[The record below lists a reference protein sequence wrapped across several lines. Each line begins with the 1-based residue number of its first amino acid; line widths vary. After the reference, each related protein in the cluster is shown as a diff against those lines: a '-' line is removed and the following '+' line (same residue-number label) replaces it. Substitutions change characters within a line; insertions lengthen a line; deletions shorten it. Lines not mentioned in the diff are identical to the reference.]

1 MIPTDFA
8 QEDMDID
15 TDIDDPDPQFT
26 DKARTRTE
34 GDIENRKLKGRN
46 LLWDEDEED
55 MELDEVRSSL
65 YQNMKVN
72 YGNDRYNIREMNRTH
87 VVLENIR
94 GITVVLELDDIRG
107 VTSDNT
113 IITEID
119 EENLGGTLV
128 RMIRAMRGMG

>member
-1 MIPTDFA
+1 
-8 QEDMDID
+8 
-15 TDIDDPDPQFT
+15 
-26 DKARTRTE
+26 
-34 GDIENRKLKGRN
+34 
-46 LLWDEDEED
+46 
-55 MELDEVRSSL
+55 
-65 YQNMKVN
+65 
-72 YGNDRYNIREMNRTH
+72 MNRTH